1 MVTNGHKI
9 SYQNEINL
17 SDRSFSLPWKPM
29 KREQNFNL
37 PTNALIKD
45 AAWRCP
51 ATSVSASENL
61 LAEVSCRRLCPSELD
76 ATENSIPNRSPAA
89 SLFTSLIVR
98 PIPLSQ
104 TDRQTLQLE

>member
-37 PTNALIKD
+37 PTKGFD
-45 AAWRCP
+45 KGTHAASRYP
-51 ATSVSASENL
+51 TTSVSVSENL
-61 LAEVSCRRLCPSELD
+61 LGEVSCSSVRL
-76 ATENSIPNRSPAA
+76 NSMPQRI
-89 SLFTSLIVR
+89 
-98 PIPLSQ
+98 
-104 TDRQTLQLE
+104 